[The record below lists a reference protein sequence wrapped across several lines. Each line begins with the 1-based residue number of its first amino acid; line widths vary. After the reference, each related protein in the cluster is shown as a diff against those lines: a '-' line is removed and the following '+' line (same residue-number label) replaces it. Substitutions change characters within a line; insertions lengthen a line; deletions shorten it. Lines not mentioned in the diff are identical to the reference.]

1 MVEACLTVDHDG
13 SIQGSGD
20 RTSGE
25 RWSPPHDGLP
35 TG

>member
-13 SIQGSGD
+13 SSQVSGD
-20 RTSGE
+20 GTSGE
-25 RWSPPHDGLP
+25 RWSPPQDGLP